1 MAIPGLSIIGERINP
16 GFQSTKAMFD
26 NSDVG
31 AIQELAVKQADAGA
45 VYLNINIGTRALD
58 DPEFM
63 NEVIDGIQAVV
74 DIPLSFDF
82 PNVAVQEICLKK
94 YDPAKANG
102 QPPIVNS
109 ICETRWD
116 MLNLL
121 KIQPFKIILMSSE
134 RVEDGVGLQNK
145 TADEMWQTPR
155 RMAKVIL
162 DGDYGITTDDLI
174 VDTAIGTLSS
184 DTEGLIRASL
194 ETVKLINQDPDLK
207 GIHMSGGLSNLSVQL
222 PSKEI
227 DGAPMKLQL
236 ENAYLTLAV
245 PNGFDMVLGTP
256 WRAYEFLADDNTVL
270 GHFNDIIAL
279 DGTDALRRIRKMYK
293 N

>member
-26 NSDVG
+26 NSDVP
-31 AIQELAVKQADAGA
+31 AIAELAKKQADAGA
-45 VYLNINIGTRALD
+45 KYLNLNIGTRALD

-63 NEVIDGIQAVV
+63 NEIIDAIQAVV

-102 QPPIVNS
+102 QKPIVNS

-116 MLNLL
+116 MLDLL
-121 KIQPFKIILMSSE
+121 GIQPFKIILMSSE

-145 TADEMWQTPR
+145 TSAEMWETTR
-155 RMAKVIL
+155 RMVKAL
-162 DGDYGITTDDLI
+162 LAEDHGLTTDDLI

-184 DTEGLIRASL
+184 DTEGLMRASL
-194 ETVKLINQDPDLK
+194 ETVNLINQDPDLK
-207 GIHMSGGLSNLSVQL
+207 GIHM
-222 PSKEI
+222 
-227 DGAPMKLQL
+227 
-236 ENAYLTLAV
+236 
-245 PNGFDMVLGTP
+245 
-256 WRAYEFLADDNTVL
+256 
-270 GHFNDIIAL
+270 
-279 DGTDALRRIRKMYK
+279 
-293 N
+293 